1 MSENVAVAEKP
12 LEILL
17 IDDDLDRA
25 SAFRSA
31 LDRSRYRLSH
41 LVSSRTSLLKEVDK
55 LKPDI
60 IVIDIES
67 PDRDILESLSTL
79 SNFNPKP
86 VVMFCEQ
93 EDTGLINQSVQSG
106 VSAYVVGEVSSARV
120 RSILDAAVARFN
132 QYQSLKQELS
142 ETKRKLDSRRLVDK
156 AKSLLMQKKA
166 MSEEQAFNSIRKMA
180 MDTGQRMEDVARTL
194 ITLISTLD
202 N

>member
-1 MSENVAVAEKP
+1 MPSSDVCLEKP
-12 LEILL
+12 LDILL

-25 SAFRSA
+25 AAFRSA
-31 LDRSRYRLSH
+31 LDKSRYQVSH
-41 LVSSRTSLLKEVDK
+41 LVSSRTALLKEVDR

-86 VVMFCEQ
+86 VVMFCDQ

-106 VSAYVVGEVSSARV
+106 VSAYVVGDVSSSRV

-132 QYQSLKQELS
+132 QFQHLKQELD
-142 ETKRKLDSRRLVDK
+142 ETKRKLDSRRLIDK
-156 AKSLLMQKKA
+156 AKHLLMTQK
-166 MSEEQAFNSIRKMA
+166 SLTEQQAFSSLRKMA
-180 MDTGQRMEDVARTL
+180 MDSGQKMEDVARTL
-194 ITLISTLD
+194 ISLFNTLD
-202 N
+202 